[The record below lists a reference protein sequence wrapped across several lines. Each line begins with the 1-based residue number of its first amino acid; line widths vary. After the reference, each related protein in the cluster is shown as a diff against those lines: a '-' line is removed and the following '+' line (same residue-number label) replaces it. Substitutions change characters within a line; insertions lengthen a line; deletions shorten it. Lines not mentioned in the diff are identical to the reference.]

1 MVVVVLL
8 WANALWVTGR
18 SVLGRGDLLHRLLS
32 ETHPVAC
39 REAEGVGCPLV
50 DLFGGVVVLAL
61 RELDD
66 GQGLHVLAAES
77 EPVPLQ
83 QAVGVGRRVP
93 LQ

>member
-1 MVVVVLL
+1 M
-8 WANALWVTGR
+8 
-18 SVLGRGDLLHRLLS
+18 
-32 ETHPVAC
+32 
-39 REAEGVGCPLV
+39 PLV